1 MYIVIHVGLYVHV
14 WIICTCT
21 CMYRYMGHTCTC
33 TCTCKV
39 TVQAHKFVLNYK
51 PIARDVLYTCVHV

>member
-33 TCTCKV
+33 TCKV